1 MATPK
6 DQAAKILN
14 DFKQF
19 WAKQEKKN
27 RILYITGLV
36 AAIALAVIIIIAANH
51 KDYVVLYEGL
61 ESSEAAQI
69 VNLIEEAGYD
79 CTLSGGTITV
89 PEGTEDKLTM
99 TLAQQGYPKSN
110 LTYDLYTSNVGMFTT
125 ESEKEEYSR
134 MALESRLSA
143 IITSLDG
150 VNDAVVNLSIPPQK
164 NTVISEYQADP
175 TASVVVYL
183 KDNATLSSK
192 QIQGITHI
200 VKMSVAGLT
209 DENVSITDSYGV
221 LLLAD
226 ETDVDVIAEE
236 TRKLKFKTDLENQ
249 IKNKII
255 ELLAP
260 AYNDDGLSVAVNMV
274 LNFDSKVSE
283 DTVYTPS
290 TDDGRGMLQ
299 EGKSENATGYA
310 TAEGG
315 VVGVEVNADDTYPT
329 GDTNGNGNWSESS
342 VDNVYLVNTYKE
354 QVEKAGYTID
364 SLSVS
369 VIIYTDYLPDTT
381 KQDLVSLVGNA
392 ASINPQVFNDVIT
405 VTSLPKFGDTTAP
418 ADQKT
423 YLFGLTANQLI
434 ILAAILLGLL
444 IILIIILAVVS
455 NSTKKKRSK
464 FEKEVLAANTNGAN
478 EPLVENFFSLAERT
492 AESFSIPS
500 LTGEDEAETKDVIIK
515 REIAQFSRQRPEIV
529 AQLLRSWMN
538 GDFEDG
544 NAHKSASSSQS
555 GSEQSDGSGENSG
568 S

>member
-110 LTYDLYTSNVGMFTT
+110 LTYDLYTSNVGMFST
-125 ESEKEEYSR
+125 ESEKEEYAR

-143 IITSLDG
+143 IISSLDG
-150 VNDAVVNLSIPPQK
+150 VDDAVVNLSIPPQK

-175 TASVVVYL
+175 TASVTVYL
-183 KDNATLSSK
+183 RDNATLSSK

-209 DENVSITDSYGV
+209 DENVSITDGYGV

-274 LNFDSKVSE
+274 LNFDDKVSE

-369 VIIYTDYLPDTT
+369 VVIYTDYLPDTT
-381 KQDLVSLVGNA
+381 QQDLVSLVGNA

-405 VTSLPKFGDTTAP
+405 VRSLPKYGDTTAP

-478 EPLVENFFSLAERT
+478 EPLVENFFSLAEPT

-544 NAHKSASSSQS
+544 NAHKSASSSKS

>member
-110 LTYDLYTSNVGMFTT
+110 LTYDLYTSNVGMFST
-125 ESEKEEYSR
+125 ESEKEEYAR

-143 IITSLDG
+143 IISSLDG
-150 VNDAVVNLSIPPQK
+150 VDDAVVNLSIPPQK

-405 VTSLPKFGDTTAP
+405 VTSLPKFGDTAAP

-423 YLFGLTANQLI
+423 YLFGLTSNQLI

-478 EPLVENFFSLAERT
+478 EPLVENFFSLAEPT

-544 NAHKSASSSQS
+544 NTHKSASPSQS
-555 GSEQSDGSGENSG
+555 GSEQSGGSGENSG